1 MSDHYPSAPRLQS
14 PLGRVRG
21 LGSAKQGSHHWWM
34 QRVSSMALLPLSLWF
49 VISVATMG
57 GKGHAEVVAWIAHPL
72 NAVLLLASIGLSFQ
86 HAASGM
92 QVVIEDYTRSE
103 MVRML
108 SILAVK
114 ALCWILGL
122 LAAISVLKIAL

>member
-1 MSDHYPSAPRLQS
+1 MSEKTSAAPRLQT

-21 LGSAKQGSHHWWM
+21 LGSAKSGTHHWWM
-34 QRVSSMALLPLSLWF
+34 QRVSAMALTPLFLWF
-49 VISVATMG
+49 VLSVATMG
-57 GKGHAEVVAWIAHPL
+57 GDTYEQAILWIGHPL
-72 NAVLLLASIGLSFQ
+72 NAVLLLATIGLAFQ
-86 HAASGM
+86 HAASGL

-122 LAAISVLKIAL
+122 LAALSVLRIAL